1 MRSPTTSAAAH
12 LSCSAVG
19 ATRRRLWRASG
30 PARSARS
37 AVSVCS
43 PEMADLKERVA
54 ARLAEMRPY
63 LERSGGQVEL
73 VDVEDGIARI
83 RVALTRPRTSRLVA
97 SLQFKSG
104 IERALLDDI
113 PELRGVEAVNLP
125 PYTVLGWDQPDFKPV
140 DLPNPD
146 GA

>member
-1 MRSPTTSAAAH
+1 
-12 LSCSAVG
+12 V
-19 ATRRRLWRASG
+19 
-30 PARSARS
+30 
-37 AVSVCS
+37 
-43 PEMADLKERVA
+43 ADLKERVA

-140 DLPNPD
+140 ELPKAD
-146 GA
+146 SA